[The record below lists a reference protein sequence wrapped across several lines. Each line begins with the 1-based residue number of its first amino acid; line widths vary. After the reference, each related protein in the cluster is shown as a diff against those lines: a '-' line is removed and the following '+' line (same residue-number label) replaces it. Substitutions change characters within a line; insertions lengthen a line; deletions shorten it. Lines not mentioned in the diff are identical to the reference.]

1 MRSWYEEWVVGKSK
15 HEELLREAERERQFN
30 RLRTA
35 LQRNGGARRGQ
46 PAEARERGTLAPDRL
61 RPAER

>member
-15 HEELLREAERERQFN
+15 HEELLREAERERLFN
-30 RLRTA
+30 RLRVA
-35 LQRNGGARRGQ
+35 LQRNGGARRRQ